1 VKVYLVD
8 DDSEEAELF
17 QDAMSKIDAG
27 IEVLWHADVMEALD
41 ALIREEEQPDFLFLD
56 LNIPKVSGKDM
67 LRLMRQNKATSD
79 VPVVIYS
86 TSISRKDIED
96 TSIFNEKSY
105 LQKPEDF
112 QSLCQKLEEVV
123 LTGA

>member
-1 VKVYLVD
+1 MKVYLVD

-67 LRLMRQNKATSD
+67 LRLMRQNKVTSD

-96 TSIFNEKSY
+96 TSIFNVKSY

>member
-1 VKVYLVD
+1 
-8 DDSEEAELF
+8 
-17 QDAMSKIDAG
+17 
-27 IEVLWHADVMEALD
+27 
-41 ALIREEEQPDFLFLD
+41 
-56 LNIPKVSGKDM
+56 
-67 LRLMRQNKATSD
+67 MRQNKATSD

-96 TSIFNEKSY
+96 TSIFNVKSY